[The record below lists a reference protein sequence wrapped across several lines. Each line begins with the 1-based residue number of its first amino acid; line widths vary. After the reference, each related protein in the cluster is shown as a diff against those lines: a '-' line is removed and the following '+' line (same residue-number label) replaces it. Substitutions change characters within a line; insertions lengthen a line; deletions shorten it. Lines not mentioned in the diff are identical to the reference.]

1 MTPLDG
7 DIMGRYVRSV
17 TDTSTIRVPRE
28 TRDLLADIAREH
40 GISVSALLTEFA
52 RRALREEDFRSE
64 REATLADASNPEV
77 AAEERLWETTLE
89 DGLD

>member
-1 MTPLDG
+1 VTPLDG
-7 DIMGRYVRSV
+7 DIERRYVRPV

-28 TRDLLADIAREH
+28 TRDLLAGIAREH
-40 GISVSALLTEFA
+40 GVSVSALLTEFA
-52 RRALREEDFRSE
+52 RRARREEDFRSE